1 MLTRKLPAEWN
12 QWLLQGKNL
21 TIQRNV
27 FMKQR
32 ILSGAVLVAFFA
44 AIIVF
49 KVYRQ
54 YTKNCISFPPQNEM
68 QFFGILSVHL
78 DAVYRDDPLPS

>member
-49 KVYRQ
+49 NQ
-54 YTKNCISFPPQNEM
+54 SFPLALNIAVAL
-68 QFFGILSVHL
+68 IL
-78 DAVYRDDPLPS
+78 RPLYLN